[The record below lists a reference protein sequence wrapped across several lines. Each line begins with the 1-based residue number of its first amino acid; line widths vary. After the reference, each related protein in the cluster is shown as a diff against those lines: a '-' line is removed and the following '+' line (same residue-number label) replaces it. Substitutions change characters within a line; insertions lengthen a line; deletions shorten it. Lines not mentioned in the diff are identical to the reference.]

1 MFAMTRI
8 AQAIQQITPPGQVL
22 FESSGSW
29 VVPAGVT
36 SISMVAVQSG
46 DIGDTTGSTVTYNS
60 TVVCRALNGSR
71 IGDGGGDGGA
81 AGSSNLTTNWYGG
94 GGGGA
99 GGYAGNGGNGSSANP
114 TKEATSGA
122 GGGGGGGGRNRMT
135 GIGGSGGVGGGVGVL
150 GAGANGAAGA
160 SCFTSP
166 GEPGGAGSGGVG
178 RKYGGGAV
186 GGAGAYVANQGGALS
201 YKNNVPVTPGQMVS
215 IAIGGTNGAV
225 RIIWGPGRAFPST
238 NTGNV

>member
-46 DIGDTTGSTVTYNS
+46 DIGDTAGSSVTYNS
-60 TVVCRALNGSR
+60 AVVCRALNWSR

-81 AGSSNLTTNWYGG
+81 SGASNLSTYWYGG

-99 GGYAGNGGNGSSANP
+99 GGYGGNGGNGGSAGP
-114 TKEATSGA
+114 SGA
-122 GGGGGGGGRNRMT
+122 FPTAGNGGGGGGGGANRN
-135 GIGGSGGVGGGVGVL
+135 SGGAGAPGGGVGVL
-150 GAGANGAAGA
+150 GQGSNGVAGT
-160 SCFTSP
+160 SFFSSP
-166 GEPGGAGSGGVG
+166 GRPGGAGSGGVG

-186 GGAGAYVANQGGALS
+186 GASGSYTANHGGALA
-201 YKNNVPVTPGQMVS
+201 YKNNVPVTPGQVVS
-215 IAIGGTNGAV
+215 ISIAGTNGAV

>member
-8 AQAIQQITPPGQVL
+8 AQAIQQMTPPGQVL

-29 VVPAGVT
+29 VVPAGIT

-46 DIGDTTGSTVTYNS
+46 DIGDTAGSSVTYNS

-81 AGSSNLTTNWYGG
+81 AGSSYLSTQWYGG

-99 GGYAGNGGNGSSANP
+99 GGYAGNGGAGSSAGTTNG
-114 TKEATSGA
+114 ATSGT
-122 GGGGGGGGRNRMT
+122 GGGGGGGGRNRMS
-135 GIGGSGGVGGGVGVL
+135 GAGGPGGVGGGVGVL
-150 GAGANGAAGA
+150 GAGANGAAGTSFFA
-160 SCFTSP
+160 SP
-166 GEPGGAGSGGVG
+166 GGPGGAGSGGVG
-178 RKYGGGAV
+178 RKYGGGGV
-186 GGAGAYVANQGGALS
+186 STAGSYIANRGGALS
-201 YKNNVPVTPGQMVS
+201 YRNNVAVTPGQSVS

-238 NTGNV
+238 NTGDV

>member
-22 FESSGSW
+22 FESSASW

-71 IGDGGGDGGA
+71 IGDGGGNGGA
-81 AGSSNLTTNWYGG
+81 AGNGNFMYGG
-94 GGGGA
+94 GCGGA
-99 GGYAGNGGNGSSANP
+99 GGYSGNGGAGGSAGSTGAW
-114 TKEATSGA
+114 ATNSN
-122 GGGGGGGGRNRMT
+122 GGGGGGGGANR
-135 GIGGSGGVGGGVGVL
+135 GSGGAGALGGGVGVL
-150 GAGANGAAGA
+150 GQGANGVAGTQA
-160 SCFTSP
+160 LQSNGT
-166 GEPGGAGSGGVG
+166 PGGAGSGGVG

-186 GGAGAYVANQGGALS
+186 GASGSYLANQGGALS
-201 YKNNVPVTPGQMVS
+201 YKNNVPVTPGQTVS

>member
-46 DIGDTTGSTVTYNS
+46 DSGDTTGSTVTYNS
-60 TVVCRALNGSR
+60 TVICRALNRSR

-81 AGSSNLTTNWYGG
+81 AGSSRGSTIWYGG

-99 GGYAGNGGNGSSANP
+99 GGYAGNGGKGGSAGSASESP
-114 TKEATSGA
+114 TAGNN
-122 GGGGGGGGRNRMT
+122 GGGGGGGANR
-135 GIGGSGGVGGGVGVL
+135 GSGGAGALGGGVGVL
-150 GAGANGAAGA
+150 GQGANGVAGTQA
-160 SCFTSP
+160 LESNGT
-166 GEPGGAGSGGVG
+166 PGGAGSGGVG

-186 GGAGAYVANQGGALS
+186 GTSGSYLANQGGALS

>member
-46 DIGDTTGSTVTYNS
+46 DIGDTAGSSVTYNS
-60 TVVCRALNGSR
+60 AVVCRALNGSR

-81 AGSSNLTTNWYGG
+81 AGNGNFMYGG

-99 GGYAGNGGNGSSANP
+99 GGYAGNGGNGGSAGSRGAEP
-114 TKEATSGA
+114 TNGN
-122 GGGGGGGGRNRMT
+122 GGGGGGGGANR
-135 GIGGSGGVGGGVGVL
+135 GGGGAGGPGGGGGVL
-150 GAGANGAAGA
+150 GQGANGVAGTQSLGA
-160 SCFTSP
+160 N
-166 GEPGGAGSGGVG
+166 GIPGGAGSGGVG

-186 GGAGAYVANQGGALS
+186 GASGSYTANQGGALA
-201 YKNNVPVTPGQMVS
+201 YKNNVPVTPGQVVS
-215 IAIGGTNGAV
+215 ISIAGTNGAV

>member
-8 AQAIQQITPPGQVL
+8 AQAIQQITPPGQIL

-46 DIGDTTGSTVTYNS
+46 DFGDTTGSTVTYNS
-60 TVVCRALNGSR
+60 TVICRALNGSR

-81 AGSSNLTTNWYGG
+81 AGSSYMSTLWSGG

-99 GGYAGNGGNGSSANP
+99 GGYAGNGGKGSSAGSAGVSP
-114 TKEATSGA
+114 TAGN
-122 GGGGGGGGRNRMT
+122 GGGGGGGGANR
-135 GIGGSGGVGGGVGVL
+135 GSGGAGALGGGVGVL
-150 GAGANGAAGA
+150 GQGANGVAGTQGLG
-160 SCFTSP
+160 SNGT
-166 GEPGGAGSGGVG
+166 PGGAGSGGVG

-186 GGAGAYVANQGGALS
+186 GTSGSYLANQGGALS
-201 YKNNVPVTPGQMVS
+201 YKNNVPVTPGQTVS